1 MHVGP
6 TMIELGPALAV
17 AVLLFVV
24 IGTVAA
30 WLGRTGLEREVPWA
44 SIRAAVQLIV
54 LALVIGYV
62 ADRAWLVGVFV
73 VVMATTASWAAA
85 GRLARRGHAQARMAR
100 ATGMQSPRTWAP
112 ETWSPRTWAPRT
124 WARVRDALWCALP
137 VAVPP
142 VVVVAGLIAAGV
154 VRPNGLSII
163 PVVGIFLGNAMA
175 IAGLAGRRAHDE
187 LEVRHGEVE
196 AALSLGVTDYPARMM
211 VCREA
216 AATALSP
223 SLDQTRT
230 IGLVTIP
237 GAFVGMILGGAEP
250 WQAGVMQ
257 LFVSTGILACGAIAL
272 VVTTLLVAADRL

>member
-1 MHVGP
+1 
-6 TMIELGPALAV
+6 MIEIGPALAV
-17 AVLLFVV
+17 AVVLFVV
-24 IGTVAA
+24 IGAVAA

-44 SIRAAVQLIV
+44 SIRAAVQLII

-62 ADRAWLVGVFV
+62 ADRLWLVGVFV

-85 GRLARRGHAQARMAR
+85 RRLAQRSHPQVRTAQGRTMR
-100 ATGMQSPRTWAP
+100 AMM
-112 ETWSPRTWAPRT
+112 
-124 WARVRDALWCALP
+124 RDALWCALP

-142 VVVVAGLIAAGV
+142 LVVVGGLLAAGV

-163 PVVGIFLGNAMA
+163 PVVGIFMGNAMA
-175 IAGLAGRRAHDE
+175 IVGLAGRRAHDE
-187 LEVRHGEVE
+187 LDVRHGEVE
-196 AALSLGVTDYPARMM
+196 AALSLGFTDYPARMM